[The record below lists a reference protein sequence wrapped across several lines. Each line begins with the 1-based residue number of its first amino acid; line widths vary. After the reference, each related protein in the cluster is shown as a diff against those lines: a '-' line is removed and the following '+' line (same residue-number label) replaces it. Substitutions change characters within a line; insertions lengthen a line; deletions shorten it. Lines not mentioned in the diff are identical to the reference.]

1 MKNIVQIRQITI
13 INFLSIMRNN
23 IIKAIAGIVVT
34 ALILIPIVSFIAVV
48 ILVESKLIHALVF
61 LVICLYFCYMYKF
74 STKKENQ
81 YQYTGPYIIA
91 RRSFSGNLVF
101 FEMLNDGTCG
111 YYYKWYENCRGFRSD
126 FYELTT
132 KAPEDIQEEIIKSPS
147 YPQSR
152 KVTEFVKILVTEYL
166 EKNK

>member
-1 MKNIVQIRQITI
+1 MK
-13 INFLSIMRNN
+13 NN

-48 ILVESKLIHALVF
+48 ILVESKLIHAVVF
-61 LVICLYFCYMYKF
+61 MIVYLYFRYMYKLSTKF
-74 STKKENQ
+74 STKKEN
-81 YQYTGPYIIA
+81 QYTGPYIIA
-91 RRSFSGNLVF
+91 RRNFSGNLVF
-101 FEMLNDGTCG
+101 FEMLKDGTCG

-126 FYELTT
+126 FYKLAT

-147 YPQSR
+147 YPQSQ
-152 KVTEFVKILVTEYL
+152 KITEFVKTLVTEYL